1 MTITS
6 NQHSILKDKLQIVTP
21 TEVKQR
27 MAKGDTFVVNVVTA
41 WCPDCTER
49 QQPYMQDFVEAL
61 TAHHIEVLQ
70 LNVQLSK
77 GDFITAEHQQL
88 TQQFG
93 GPGYPR
99 TVLIKQGEIVDQNNV
114 EVITYNALIELSQ
127 HFIKISAQ
135 A

>member
-1 MTITS
+1 MNTTPNGHTAI
-6 NQHSILKDKLQIVTP
+6 KDQLQIVTP

-27 MAKGDTFVVNVVTA
+27 MAKGDSFVVNIVTT

-49 QQPYMQDFVEAL
+49 QQPHMPYFVTAL
-61 TAHHIEVLQ
+61 TAHHIDVLQ
-70 LNVQLSK
+70 VTVQHSK
-77 GDFITAEHQQL
+77 GNFISAEHAQL
-88 TQQFG
+88 TQQLG

-99 TVLIKQGEIVDQNNV
+99 TVLIKQGEIVDQDNV
-114 EVITYNALIELSQ
+114 EVLTHSALLELSQ

>member
-1 MTITS
+1 MTS
-6 NQHSILKDKLQIVTP
+6 NEHSVLKDKLQIVTP

-49 QQPYMQDFVEAL
+49 QQPHMQDFVEAL

-70 LNVQLSK
+70 VNVQLSR
-77 GDFITAEHQQL
+77 GDFISAAHQQL
-88 TQQFG
+88 TQQLG

-99 TVLIKQGEIVDQNNV
+99 TVLIKQGEIVDQDNV
-114 EVITYNALIELSQ
+114 EVITHSALLKLSQ